1 MTDRIALIHPRPF
14 LTART
19 GIVLALVAAVAL
31 FAIAVV
37 WLHGAPLFPRISGFN
52 PLYAASGFLVGA
64 LVGLTGVGGGALMTP
79 LLVLLFHF
87 HPSTAVGTDLLY
99 ASATKG
105 VGATVHGANKTVDW
119 KITGRMAL
127 GSVPATAATVAL
139 LYALHL
145 QGDAASRLISTVLG
159 AALLLTSITL
169 LFRRHI
175 FEFATR
181 HAIEPGPRA
190 TGILTVVLGAVL
202 GCLITLSS
210 VGAGAIGVTVLIFLY
225 PKMPIARI
233 VGSDIAHAVP
243 LTLIAGA
250 GHWLMGSVDVGLLG
264 SLLVGS
270 IPGIIIASSMT
281 ARIPERLLRPILATT
296 LLLVGAKLAF

>member
-1 MTDRIALIHPRPF
+1 MTERFALIHPRPF
-14 LTART
+14 LTIRT
-19 GIVLALVAAVAL
+19 GIVLALVAALAL
-31 FAIAVV
+31 FAIGTV
-37 WLHGAPLFPRISGFN
+37 WMHGAPLPRTSGFK
-52 PLYAASGFLVGA
+52 PLYAASG
-64 LVGLTGVGGGALMTP
+64 
-79 LLVLLFHF
+79 
-87 HPSTAVGTDLLY
+87 
-99 ASATKG
+99 
-105 VGATVHGANKTVDW
+105 
-119 KITGRMAL
+119 
-127 GSVPATAATVAL
+127 
-139 LYALHL
+139 
-145 QGDAASRLISTVLG
+145 
-159 AALLLTSITL
+159 L

-175 FEFATR
+175 FEFAAR

-190 TGILTVVLGAVL
+190 TTVLTVVLGAAL

-281 ARIPERLLRPILATT
+281 HPRAPAAPDPGDDAAAGGRKAGVLSRWRRQPLGTSPAMVTRSIRRRA
-296 LLLVGAKLAF
+296 GQ